1 VQLGL
6 RDEALR
12 IASRMEADPDPLYVE
27 LAELFLAL
35 GELDKARVYA
45 ISGFREAWADG
56 PPHCYHSA
64 LASCRKVM
72 KAVGGG
78 EPPMPPFDPAKLRP
92 FPFEADL
99 KAMIAERASKADS
112 PPSSGNDPA

>member
-1 VQLGL
+1 
-6 RDEALR
+6 
-12 IASRMEADPDPLYVE
+12 
-27 LAELFLAL
+27 
-35 GELDKARVYA
+35 
-45 ISGFREAWADG
+45 
-56 PPHCYHSA
+56 
-64 LASCRKVM
+64 M